1 MKNNK
6 VKHLVLLGL
15 FTAILLVMSWT
26 PLGYLKVGF
35 LEITLNV
42 IPLAV
47 AAITLGPVGG
57 AVTGAVFG
65 LTSFLQCIGIG
76 GLSPLGEVLFG
87 ISPVYCFI
95 VCFLP
100 RLLDGYL
107 SGLIFRGLSARMPKT
122 LACYITGFGTA
133 FLNTAF
139 FMTALIALYGNSA
152 YMQELIAGRNIFE
165 FVCVFVGINAVFEM
179 IACTVVS
186 GAVGSALYRAGVVSL
201 DNK

>member
-87 ISPVYCFI
+87 ISPIYCFI
-95 VCFLP
+95 VCFVP

-107 SGLIFRGLSARMPKT
+107 SGLIFRGLSGKMPKT
-122 LACYITGFGTA
+122 IACYISGFAAA
-133 FLNTAF
+133 FLNTVF
-139 FMTALIALYGNSA
+139 FMTALVAFYGSHS
-152 YMQELIAGRNIFE
+152 YMQELIAGRNIFV
-165 FVCVFVGINAVFEM
+165 FVCAFVGVNAVFEM
-179 IACTVVS
+179 LACTLVS
-186 GAVGSALYRAGVVSL
+186 GAVGSALHRAGLVPT

>member
-6 VKHLVLLGL
+6 VRHLVLLGL

-47 AAITLGPVGG
+47 AAITLGSAGG

-87 ISPVYCFI
+87 ISPVCCFI
-95 VCFLP
+95 VCFVP

-107 SGLIFRGLSARMPKT
+107 SGIIFRGLSAKT
-122 LACYITGFGTA
+122 PRTVACYITGFAAA
-133 FLNTAF
+133 FLNTLF
-139 FMTALIALYGNSA
+139 FMTALILLYGSHS
-152 YMQELIAGRNIFE
+152 YMQELIAGRNIVV
-165 FVCVFVGINAVFEM
+165 FVCAFVGINAVFEM
-179 IACTVVS
+179 LACTVVS

>member
-47 AAITLGPVGG
+47 ASITLGPVGG
-57 AVTGAVFG
+57 AITGAVFG

-100 RLLDGYL
+100 RVLDGYL
-107 SGLIFRGLSARMPKT
+107 SGLIFRGLSRKAPRVV
-122 LACYITGFGTA
+122 ACYITGFGVA

-139 FMTALIALYGNSA
+139 FMTALVGLYGSHSF
-152 YMQELIAGRNIFE
+152 MQELIAGRNILV
-165 FVCVFVGINAVFEM
+165 FVCAFVGINALFEM
-179 IACTVVS
+179 LACTVVS
-186 GAVGSALYRAGVVSL
+186 GAVCSALYRAGVVHSR
-201 DNK
+201 

>member
-6 VKHLVLLGL
+6 VKRLVLLGL

-47 AAITLGPVGG
+47 AAITLGSAGG

-87 ISPVYCFI
+87 ISPLFCFI
-95 VCFLP
+95 VCFVP
-100 RLLDGYL
+100 RVLDGYI
-107 SGLIFRGLSARMPKT
+107 SGFVFRGISKKVPRT
-122 LACYITGFGTA
+122 VACYITGFVSA
-133 FLNTAF
+133 FLNTLL
-139 FMTALIALYGNSA
+139 FMTALIALYGSHS
-152 YMQELIAGRNIFE
+152 YMQGLMEGRNVFT
-165 FVCVFVGINAVFEM
+165 FVCTFVGINAVFEM
-179 IACTVVS
+179 LACTVVS

-201 DNK
+201 DK